1 LAKQIAVVMIKKLL
15 IILLICL
22 PCFINSQD
30 TLKQYK
36 NSIGVEILGET
47 GGLLNITY
55 SSELFS
61 LSPTWKTDF
70 SFTIIPKIIMG
81 MALNMGATKAIN
93 KHSLRFSIGGGT
105 GLTSFWLS
113 YYKPKDIVSLIR
125 WSEDEAPFIYFSSIF
140 SGVKYKY
147 KISRRTNIFIGNT
160 AYYFPLLRKRYGGHS
175 LPITLTGGIGVE
187 YKF

>member
-47 GGLLNITY
+47 GGLLNLTY
-55 SSELFS
+55 SRDLFS
-61 LSPTWKTDF
+61 VSPTWKTDIC
-70 SFTIIPKIIMG
+70 FTVIPKIIMG
-81 MALNMGATKAIN
+81 MALNIGATRTIN

-105 GLTSFWLS
+105 GIASFYLS
-113 YYKPKDIVSLIR
+113 YYKPKDIVSSISG
-125 WSEDEAPFIYFSSIF
+125 SEDEVPFIYFTSLF

-147 KISRRTNIFIGNT
+147 KLSKRTNIFIGNT

>member
-1 LAKQIAVVMIKKLL
+1 MIKKSL

-22 PCFINSQD
+22 PCFIYSQD

-36 NSIGVEILGET
+36 NSIGFEVLGET
-47 GGLLNITY
+47 GGLLNLMY
-55 SSELFS
+55 SVDLFS

-70 SFTIIPKIIMG
+70 SFTVIPKIIMG
-81 MALNMGATKAIN
+81 MALNVGATKTIN

-105 GLTSFWLS
+105 GLTSFYLS

-125 WSEDEAPFIYFSSIF
+125 GNEDEIPFIYFTSIF

-160 AYYFPLLRKRYGGHS
+160 AYYFPLLRKKYGGNS
-175 LPITLTGGIGVE
+175 LPISLTGGIGVE